1 MAAKTGR
8 NVVLKVGG
16 ATIALLTEWTLE
28 GEMDIAEGGDLNDEW
43 VDTEP
48 GLKRWRLTGRTNF
61 NGSNA
66 PLISLLD
73 AQAATSRT
81 VVLYKAAAVAN
92 SAAVMFKGSA
102 WQIRGTI
109 HGPQG
114 MGDGEIVCVGHGDP
128 TTVA

>member
-8 NVVLKVGG
+8 NVVMKVGG
-16 ATIALLTEWTLE
+16 VTIALLTEWTVE
-28 GEMDIAEGGDLNDEW
+28 SEMDHAEAGDLNDEW

-48 GLKRWRLTGRTNF
+48 GLKRWRMTGRTNF
-61 NGSNA
+61 NGTNA
-66 PLISLLD
+66 PLISQLD
-73 AQAATSRT
+73 NQADTSMI
-81 VVLYKAAAVAN
+81 VALYKAAAAAN
-92 SAAVMFKGSA
+92 SASVMFKGAA

-109 HGPQG
+109 HGPQT

>member
-8 NVVLKVGG
+8 NCALTVGST
-16 ATIALLTEWTLE
+16 TIALLTEWTIE
-28 GEMDIAEGGDLNDEW
+28 AEMDSAEAGDLDDEW